1 MLCSRMEMWTSPT
14 LVFLGSSSCGGCS
27 WGLHSAWVTLPNST
41 QVPFMELPLC
51 CCVWFLVGGQ
61 LQVANSC
68 SGNLS
73 PRFPTPQPP
82 NPGTLSLVL
91 SFEALSSSRSPPC
104 DRDCYWTLPMKGLWA
119 WLLLPDSLGFSVST
133 SCWFCE
139 LKSANVAF
147 IAFKSETITDNS
159 RKSPDFWHRF
169 KHDRCRPIA
178 PGRSL

>member
-1 MLCSRMEMWTSPT
+1 MVDVYGVC
-14 LVFLGSSSCGGCS
+14 
-27 WGLHSAWVTLPNST
+27 T
-41 QVPFMELPLC
+41 QHELP
-51 CCVWFLVGGQ
+51 FLIAPRF
-61 LQVANSC
+61 LLWNYLFAAACDFWWEDNCKWLTC

-73 PRFPTPQPP
+73 PSFPTPQPP